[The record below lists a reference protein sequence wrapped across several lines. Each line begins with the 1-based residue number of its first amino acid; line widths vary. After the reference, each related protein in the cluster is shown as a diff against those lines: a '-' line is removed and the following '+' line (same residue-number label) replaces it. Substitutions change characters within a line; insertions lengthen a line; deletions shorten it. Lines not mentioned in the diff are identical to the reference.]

1 MNIKTEIRTVTPEW
15 AKQMLDEL
23 DKQVAAGQ
31 FRQRG
36 VAVRRVERYAADM
49 TAGNWGLNGESIC
62 IDENGHL
69 LNGQH
74 RLHAVCKAGVSVKMI
89 VVYNVPEMINT
100 KLRTID
106 TVDTGY
112 ARSASCQLRI
122 DGHTYG
128 NIMAATAKLTALL
141 AHGGGLQKHAFT
153 LSNPQ
158 TILIAKLLEGNIV
171 NTAKPLDSRAKHL
184 LRSYIVTPLALLRC
198 FDTDTADLF
207 TTDLIEM
214 ANLKK
219 GDPVLA
225 LNRYLNRPYRP
236 KGSNSYQMEC
246 VYAVSSAICLY
257 ASGKKIDYIRGNQDH
272 LDWLLKGAKQVITRV
287 RDIIGADTTLAGLE
301 SK

>member
-15 AKQMLDEL
+15 ARQMLEEL
-23 DKQVAAGQ
+23 DAQVAAGK

-36 VAVRRVERYAADM
+36 VSDRRVAKYAADM
-49 TAGNWGLNGESIC
+49 KAGNWALNGESII

-74 RLHAVCKAGVSVKMI
+74 RLHAVVKSGVSVKML
-89 VVYNVPEMINT
+89 VVYNVPEMISD
-100 KLRTID
+100 KLKTID

-112 ARSASCQLRI
+112 ARSVACQLRI
-122 DGHTYG
+122 DGHMYG
-128 NIMAATAKLTALL
+128 IVLGAAAKLTALL
-141 AHGGGLQKHAFT
+141 AHGGGQRIMLNI
-153 LSNPQ
+153 SNPQ
-158 TILIAKLLEGNIV
+158 TILIAKLLEGNVV
-171 NTAKPLDSRAKHL
+171 NTVKPLDARAKHL
-184 LRSYIVTPLALLRC
+184 VRSYIVTPLALLRC

-225 LNRYLNRPYRP
+225 FHRYLNRPYRP
-236 KGSNSYQMEC
+236 KGSNNYQMDS
-246 VYAVSSAICLY
+246 VFAMSSALYLY
-257 ASGKKIDYIRGNQDH
+257 ANGKKIDNIRGSQEH
-272 LDWLLKGAKQVITRV
+272 LDWLLKGAKQVINRV
-287 RDIIGADTTLAGLE
+287 RDIIGSDTTMEGLQ